1 MSDYIVSARKYRP
14 TNFNSVVGQSAL
26 TTTLKNAIATGKLA
40 HAYLFCGP
48 RGVGKTTSARIFAK
62 TINCL
67 TPNESGEAC
76 DHCESC
82 VAFNEGRSYNIHELD
97 AASNNSV
104 DDIREL
110 IDQVQIPPQVG
121 RDKVFIIDEVHMLS
135 QAAFNAFLKTLEEPP
150 AHAIFILAT
159 TEKHKILPTIL
170 SRCQIYDFNRMEVG
184 DTVRHLQHVADQEG
198 IQYEEAAL
206 NVIARKADGGMRDAL
221 SIFDQVAS
229 FTGGNI
235 TYQATIDN
243 LNVLDYDYYFA
254 VTDHLLKGEIPE
266 SMMKLNEILSKGF
279 EGGHFMSGLA
289 AHFRDLLVSRDAQ
302 TLPLLEVAETVRQQY
317 AEQAQRCSPRFLY
330 RALKLCNDCDMAY
343 RAAPNKRL
351 LVELTLI
358 QVAQILQEDEAV
370 GSGRR
375 PKKCLLPIF
384 QLAPTTAVSA
394 ALHRQVQPS
403 AAPQVSSAMP
413 SGTVPAS
420 PASSPLPSAGGQS
433 SPAALQP
440 SASTPAANAQPS
452 AGAYASAQSQ
462 FNRSRLQTVSLTRR
476 SQATQVQN
484 ADASA
489 NEATAAGLAGQ
500 QSLVT
505 PAEKRHEPFTL
516 EQLRYQWLRFV
527 NELPPKQGA
536 ESGRLKIMLPELKEN
551 CLVEAM
557 VENSAAANYLRQVLP
572 ALTQY
577 LRQGLRNDDI
587 VVNFVVNTAVNVK
600 PRAFSPREIYQE
612 MLKKN
617 EAFRQLAVTLR
628 LEVL

>member
-67 TPNESGEAC
+67 TPSEGGEAC

-110 IDQVQIPPQVG
+110 IEQVQIPPQVG
-121 RDKVFIIDEVHMLS
+121 RYKVFIIDEVHMLS

-184 DTVRHLQHVADQEG
+184 DTVRHLQHVAEQEG

-243 LNVLDYDYYFA
+243 LNVLDYDYYFV
-254 VTDHLLKGEIPE
+254 VTEHLLKSEIPE
-266 SMMKLNEILSKGF
+266 TMMKLNEILAKGF

-289 AHFRDLLVSRDAQ
+289 SHFRDLLVSRDAQ

-317 AEQAQRCSPRFLY
+317 AAQAQRCTPRFLY

-358 QVAQILQEDEAV
+358 QVAQIMQEDDAV
-370 GSGRR
+370 GSGRS

-384 QLAPTTAVSA
+384 QLAPTTGVNA
-394 ALHRQVQPS
+394 AQQRQGQPS
-403 AAPQVSSAMP
+403 SAPQVAPTTTNSQPTAPAAVAPRPTTAP
-413 SGTVPAS
+413 STLAPTRGVAGNN
-420 PASSPLPSAGGQS
+420 SAGTS
-433 SPAALQP
+433 VH
-440 SASTPAANAQPS
+440 
-452 AGAYASAQSQ
+452 SQ
-462 FNRSRLQTVSLTRR
+462 KQFIQSRLQTVSLTHRKPR
-476 SQATQVQN
+476 APVGGAAAEGETTATPV
-484 ADASA
+484 S
-489 NEATAAGLAGQ
+489 
-500 QSLVT
+500 
-505 PAEKRHEPFTL
+505 PAEKQHEVFTL
-516 EQLRYQWLRFV
+516 EQLRYYWLRFA
-527 NELPPKQGA
+527 NELPPQQGA
-536 ESGRLKIMLPELKEN
+536 ESGRLKMIQPQLKEN

-557 VENSAAANYLRQVLP
+557 VDNAAAAEYLRKVGTSL
-572 ALTQY
+572 AQY
-577 LRQGLRNDDI
+577 LRRALRNDDI
-587 VVNFVVNTAVNVK
+587 IVNFVVNTAVNTK

-612 MLKKN
+612 MLGKN
-617 EAFRQLAVTLR
+617 DAFKQLAETLH
-628 LEVL
+628 LVVY

>member
-67 TPNESGEAC
+67 TPSEGGEAC

-110 IDQVQIPPQVG
+110 IEQVQIPPQVG
-121 RDKVFIIDEVHMLS
+121 RYKVFIIDEVHMLS

-184 DTVRHLQHVADQEG
+184 DTVRHLQHVAEQEG

-243 LNVLDYDYYFA
+243 LNVLDYDYYFV
-254 VTDHLLKGEIPE
+254 VTEHLLKSEIPE
-266 SMMKLNEILSKGF
+266 TMMKLNEIL
-279 EGGHFMSGLA
+279 A
-289 AHFRDLLVSRDAQ
+289 
-302 TLPLLEVAETVRQQY
+302 
-317 AEQAQRCSPRFLY
+317 
-330 RALKLCNDCDMAY
+330 
-343 RAAPNKRL
+343 
-351 LVELTLI
+351 
-358 QVAQILQEDEAV
+358 
-370 GSGRR
+370 
-375 PKKCLLPIF
+375 
-384 QLAPTTAVSA
+384 
-394 ALHRQVQPS
+394 
-403 AAPQVSSAMP
+403 
-413 SGTVPAS
+413 
-420 PASSPLPSAGGQS
+420 
-433 SPAALQP
+433 
-440 SASTPAANAQPS
+440 
-452 AGAYASAQSQ
+452 
-462 FNRSRLQTVSLTRR
+462 
-476 SQATQVQN
+476 
-484 ADASA
+484 
-489 NEATAAGLAGQ
+489 
-500 QSLVT
+500 
-505 PAEKRHEPFTL
+505 
-516 EQLRYQWLRFV
+516 
-527 NELPPKQGA
+527 
-536 ESGRLKIMLPELKEN
+536 
-551 CLVEAM
+551 
-557 VENSAAANYLRQVLP
+557 
-572 ALTQY
+572 
-577 LRQGLRNDDI
+577 
-587 VVNFVVNTAVNVK
+587 
-600 PRAFSPREIYQE
+600 
-612 MLKKN
+612 
-617 EAFRQLAVTLR
+617 
-628 LEVL
+628 

>member
-1 MSDYIVSARKYRP
+1 
-14 TNFNSVVGQSAL
+14 
-26 TTTLKNAIATGKLA
+26 
-40 HAYLFCGP
+40 
-48 RGVGKTTSARIFAK
+48 
-62 TINCL
+62 
-67 TPNESGEAC
+67 
-76 DHCESC
+76 
-82 VAFNEGRSYNIHELD
+82 
-97 AASNNSV
+97 
-104 DDIREL
+104 
-110 IDQVQIPPQVG
+110 
-121 RDKVFIIDEVHMLS
+121 MLS

-184 DTVRHLQHVADQEG
+184 DTVRHLQHVAEQEG
-198 IQYEEAAL
+198 ILYEEAAL

-254 VTDHLLKGEIPE
+254 VTDHLVKGEIPE

-317 AEQAQRCSPRFLY
+317 AEQAQRCTPRFLY

-358 QVAQILQEDEAV
+358 QVAQILQEDEAA

-384 QLAPTTAVSA
+384 QLAPTTAVG
-394 ALHRQVQPS
+394 
-403 AAPQVSSAMP
+403 AAPQRQAQPSVAPQVASAMP
-413 SGTVPAS
+413 SGHSAVSPTAS
-420 PASSPLPSAGGQS
+420 PVLPAGVAEAPTAYRPSA
-433 SPAALQP
+433 P
-440 SASTPAANAQPS
+440 TVAANGN
-452 AGAYASAQSQ
+452 AGARAQGNAQSQ
-462 FNRSRLQTVSLTRR
+462 FDQSRMTTVSLTRR
-476 SQATQVQN
+476 PRPN
-484 ADASA
+484 AAEGA
-489 NEATAAGLAGQ
+489 HATAEGASGEGVAPQ
-500 QSLVT
+500 NIAVAPT
-505 PAEKRHEPFTL
+505 EKRHEPFTI
-516 EQLRYQWLRFV
+516 EELRYQWLRFA
-527 NELPPKQGA
+527 NELPARQGA
-536 ESGRLKIMLPELKEN
+536 ESGRLKIILPELKEN
-551 CLVEAM
+551 NLVEGM
-557 VENSAAANYLRQVLP
+557 VENSAAANYLQQVLP

-577 LRQGLRNDDI
+577 LRHGLKNDD
-587 VVNFVVNTAVNVK
+587 VVVKFVVNTAVNAK
-600 PRAFSPREIYQE
+600 PRAYSPREIFQE

-617 EAFRQLAVTLR
+617 EAFKKLAVDLR

>member
-67 TPNESGEAC
+67 TPTESGEAC

-121 RDKVFIIDEVHMLS
+121 RYKVFIIDEVHMLS

-184 DTVRHLQHVADQEG
+184 DTVRHLQHVAEQEG

-235 TYQATIDN
+235 TYQSTIDN

-254 VTDHLLKGEIPE
+254 VTDHLVKGEIPE

-289 AHFRDLLVSRDAQ
+289 AHFRDLLVSRDPQ

-317 AEQAQRCSPRFLY
+317 AEQAQRCTPRFLY

-358 QVAQILQEDEAV
+358 QVAQIMQEDEAV
-370 GSGRR
+370 ASGRS

-384 QLAPTTAVSA
+384 QLAPTPGVSA
-394 ALHRQVQPS
+394 AQQRQGQPS
-403 AAPQVSSAMP
+403 SAPQVAPTTTNSQPTAPAAVAPRPTTAP
-413 SGTVPAS
+413 STLAPTRGVAGNN
-420 PASSPLPSAGGQS
+420 SAGTS
-433 SPAALQP
+433 VH
-440 SASTPAANAQPS
+440 
-452 AGAYASAQSQ
+452 SQ
-462 FNRSRLQTVSLTRR
+462 KQFIQSRLQTVSLTHRKP
-476 SQATQVQN
+476 T
-484 ADASA
+484 ASVGGA
-489 NEATAAGLAGQ
+489 AAEGETAATPVA
-500 QSLVT
+500 
-505 PAEKRHEPFTL
+505 PAEKQHEVFTL
-516 EQLRYQWLRFV
+516 EQLRYYWLRFA
-527 NELPPKQGA
+527 NELPPQQGA
-536 ESGRLKIMLPELKEN
+536 ESGRLKMIQPQLKEN

-557 VENSAAANYLRQVLP
+557 VDNAAAAEYLRKVGTSL
-572 ALTQY
+572 AQY
-577 LRQGLRNDDI
+577 LRRALRNDDI
-587 VVNFVVNTAVNVK
+587 IVNFVVNTAVNTK

-612 MLKKN
+612 MLGKN
-617 EAFRQLAVTLR
+617 DAFKQLAETLH
-628 LEVL
+628 LVVY

>member
-67 TPNESGEAC
+67 TPTESGEAC

-121 RDKVFIIDEVHMLS
+121 RYKVFIIDEVHMLS

-170 SRCQIYDFNRMEVG
+170 SRCQIYD
-184 DTVRHLQHVADQEG
+184 TVRHLQHVAEQEG

-254 VTDHLLKGEIPE
+254 VTDHLVKGEIPE

-289 AHFRDLLVSRDAQ
+289 AHFRDLLVSRDPQ

-317 AEQAQRCSPRFLY
+317 AEQAQRCTPRFLY

-358 QVAQILQEDEAV
+358 QVAQILQEDEAA

-384 QLAPTTAVSA
+384 QLAPTTVVGTAPQ
-394 ALHRQVQPS
+394 RQAQPS
-403 AAPQVSSAMP
+403 AAPQVASAMP
-413 SGTVPAS
+413 SGYSAVSPTAS
-420 PASSPLPSAGGQS
+420 PGLPAGVADPPTAYRPSA
-433 SPAALQP
+433 PTA
-440 SASTPAANAQPS
+440 AANGN
-452 AGAYASAQSQ
+452 AGARAQGNAQSQ
-462 FNRSRLQTVSLTRR
+462 FDQSRMTTVSLTRR
-476 SQATQVQN
+476 PRPN
-484 ADASA
+484 AAEGA
-489 NEATAAGLAGQ
+489 HATAQGASGEGVAPQ
-500 QSLVT
+500 NIAVAPT
-505 PAEKRHEPFTL
+505 EKRHEPFTL
-516 EQLRYQWLRFV
+516 EELRYQWLRFA
-527 NELPPKQGA
+527 NELPARQGA
-536 ESGRLKIMLPELKEN
+536 ESGRLKIILPELKEN
-551 CLVEAM
+551 NLVEGM
-557 VENSAAANYLRQVLP
+557 VENSAAANYLQQVLP

-577 LRQGLRNDDI
+577 LRQGLKNDD
-587 VVNFVVNTAVNVK
+587 VVVKFVVNTAVNAK
-600 PRAFSPREIYQE
+600 PRAYSPREIFQE

-617 EAFRQLAVTLR
+617 EAFKKLAVDLR

>member
-14 TNFNSVVGQSAL
+14 TSFNSVVGQNAL

-67 TPNESGEAC
+67 SPTESGEAC

-82 VAFNEGRSYNIHELD
+82 VAFNENRSYNIHELD

-110 IDQVQIPPQVG
+110 IEQVQIPPQVG
-121 RDKVFIIDEVHMLS
+121 RYKVFIIDEVHMLS

-184 DTVRHLQHVADQEG
+184 DTVRHLKHVAESEG

-254 VTDHLLKGEIPE
+254 VTNHLLKSEIPE
-266 SMMKLNEILSKGF
+266 TMMKLNEILSKGF

-289 AHFRDLLVSRDAQ
+289 SHFRDLLVSRDPQ
-302 TLPLLEVAETVRQQY
+302 TLPLLEVADTVRQQY
-317 AEQAQRCSPRFLY
+317 AEQAQRCAPQFLY

-358 QVAQILQEDEAV
+358 QVAQILQEDDV
-370 GSGRR
+370 PGSGRSPR
-375 PKKCLLPIF
+375 KRLLPIF
-384 QLAPTTAVSA
+384 QLSPTNVRGAAPQQLAANAAVATQASSAVLPASATIAPSALRPSAGTSQRVPAAPVNPTTA
-394 ALHRQVQPS
+394 
-403 AAPQVSSAMP
+403 
-413 SGTVPAS
+413 
-420 PASSPLPSAGGQS
+420 
-433 SPAALQP
+433 
-440 SASTPAANAQPS
+440 AN
-452 AGAYASAQSQ
+452 Q
-462 FNRSRLQTVSLTRR
+462 FQRNRLQTVSLTHRPQP
-476 SQATQVQN
+476 SAEPIAEN
-484 ADASA
+484 PASA
-489 NEATAAGLAGQ
+489 AVAEPKTPDYQTSTSAVGQ
-500 QSLVT
+500 QNIFSL
-505 PAEKRHEPFTL
+505 EELK
-516 EQLRYQWLRFV
+516 YQWLRFA
-527 NELPPKQGA
+527 NELPPHQGA
-536 ESGRLKIMLPELKEN
+536 DAGRLKMIEPEIKEN
-551 CLVEAM
+551 FHVVGV
-557 VENSAAANYLRQVLP
+557 VENENAARYLSQILPQLTHYLRQ
-572 ALTQY
+572 T
-577 LRQGLRNDDI
+577 LRNDAI
-587 VVNFVVNTAVNVK
+587 VVSFPVDTTERVRAVVL
-600 PRAFSPREIYQE
+600 SPREVYNQ
-612 MLKKN
+612 MLEKSD
-617 EAFRQLAVTLR
+617 AFKQLATALK
-628 LEVL
+628 LELM

>member
-67 TPNESGEAC
+67 TPSEGGEAC

-110 IDQVQIPPQVG
+110 IEQVQIPPQVG
-121 RDKVFIIDEVHMLS
+121 RYKVFIIDEVHMLS

-184 DTVRHLQHVADQEG
+184 DTVRHLQHVAEQEG
-198 IQYEEAAL
+198 IQCEEAAL

-243 LNVLDYDYYFA
+243 LNVLDYDYYFV
-254 VTDHLLKGEIPE
+254 VTEHLLKSEIPE
-266 SMMKLNEILSKGF
+266 TMMKLNEILAKGF

-289 AHFRDLLVSRDAQ
+289 SHFRDLLVSRDAQ

-317 AEQAQRCSPRFLY
+317 AAQAQRCTPRFLY

-358 QVAQILQEDEAV
+358 QVAQIMQEDEAV
-370 GSGRR
+370 ASGRS

-384 QLAPTTAVSA
+384 QLAPTPGVSA
-394 ALHRQVQPS
+394 AQQRQGQPS
-403 AAPQVSSAMP
+403 SAPQVAPTTTNSQPTAPAAVAPRPTTAP
-413 SGTVPAS
+413 STLAPTRGVAGNN
-420 PASSPLPSAGGQS
+420 SAGTS
-433 SPAALQP
+433 VH
-440 SASTPAANAQPS
+440 
-452 AGAYASAQSQ
+452 SQ
-462 FNRSRLQTVSLTRR
+462 KQFIQSRLQTVSLTHRKP
-476 SQATQVQN
+476 T
-484 ADASA
+484 ASVGGA
-489 NEATAAGLAGQ
+489 AAEGETAATPVA
-500 QSLVT
+500 
-505 PAEKRHEPFTL
+505 PAEKQHEVFTL
-516 EQLRYQWLRFV
+516 EQLRYYWLRFA
-527 NELPPKQGA
+527 NELPPQQGA
-536 ESGRLKIMLPELKEN
+536 ESGRLKMIQPQLKEN

-557 VENSAAANYLRQVLP
+557 VDNAAAAEYLRKVGTSL
-572 ALTQY
+572 AQY
-577 LRQGLRNDDI
+577 LRRALRNDDI
-587 VVNFVVNTAVNVK
+587 IVNFVVNTAVNTK

-612 MLKKN
+612 MLGKN
-617 EAFRQLAVTLR
+617 DAFKQLAETLH
-628 LEVL
+628 LVVY

>member
-1 MSDYIVSARKYRP
+1 
-14 TNFNSVVGQSAL
+14 
-26 TTTLKNAIATGKLA
+26 
-40 HAYLFCGP
+40 
-48 RGVGKTTSARIFAK
+48 
-62 TINCL
+62 
-67 TPNESGEAC
+67 
-76 DHCESC
+76 
-82 VAFNEGRSYNIHELD
+82 
-97 AASNNSV
+97 
-104 DDIREL
+104 
-110 IDQVQIPPQVG
+110 
-121 RDKVFIIDEVHMLS
+121 MLS

-184 DTVRHLQHVADQEG
+184 DTVRHLQHVAEQEG

-254 VTDHLLKGEIPE
+254 VTDHLVKGEIPE

-317 AEQAQRCSPRFLY
+317 AEQAQRCTPRFLY

-358 QVAQILQEDEAV
+358 QVAQILQEDEAA

-384 QLAPTTAVSA
+384 QLAPTTAVGA
-394 ALHRQVQPS
+394 APQRQAQPS
-403 AAPQVSSAMP
+403 AVPQVASAMP
-413 SGTVPAS
+413 SGHSAVS
-420 PASSPLPSAGGQS
+420 PTAYRPSA
-433 SPAALQP
+433 P
-440 SASTPAANAQPS
+440 TVAANGK
-452 AGAYASAQSQ
+452 AGARAQGNAQSQ
-462 FNRSRLQTVSLTRR
+462 FDQSRMKTVSLTRR
-476 SQATQVQN
+476 PRPN
-484 ADASA
+484 AAEGA
-489 NEATAAGLAGQ
+489 HATAQGASGEGVAPQ
-500 QSLVT
+500 EVAVAPT
-505 PAEKRHEPFTL
+505 EKRHEPFTL
-516 EQLRYQWLRFV
+516 EELRYQWLRFA
-527 NELPPKQGA
+527 NELPARQGA
-536 ESGRLKIMLPELKEN
+536 ESGRLKIILPELKEN
-551 CLVEAM
+551 NLVEGM
-557 VENSAAANYLRQVLP
+557 VENSAAANYLQQVLP
-572 ALTQY
+572 ALTHY
-577 LRQGLRNDDI
+577 LRQGLKNDD
-587 VVNFVVNTAVNVK
+587 VVVKFVVNTAVNVK
-600 PRAFSPREIYQE
+600 PRAYSPREIFQE

-617 EAFRQLAVTLR
+617 EAFKKLAVDLR

>member
-67 TPNESGEAC
+67 TPSEGGEAC

-110 IDQVQIPPQVG
+110 IEQVQIPPQVG
-121 RDKVFIIDEVHMLS
+121 RYKVFIIDEVHMLS

-184 DTVRHLQHVADQEG
+184 DTVRHLQHVAEQEG

-243 LNVLDYDYYFA
+243 LNVLDYDYYFV
-254 VTDHLLKGEIPE
+254 VTEHLLKSEIPE
-266 SMMKLNEILSKGF
+266 TMMKLNEILAKGF

-289 AHFRDLLVSRDAQ
+289 SHFRDLLVSRDAQ

-317 AEQAQRCSPRFLY
+317 AAQAQRCTPRFLY

-358 QVAQILQEDEAV
+358 QVAQIMQEDEAV

-384 QLAPTTAVSA
+384 QLAPTTGVSA
-394 ALHRQVQPS
+394 AQQRQGQPS
-403 AAPQVSSAMP
+403 GAPQVAPTTTNSQATAPAAVAPRPTTAP
-413 SGTVPAS
+413 STLAPTRGVAGNN
-420 PASSPLPSAGGQS
+420 SAGTS
-433 SPAALQP
+433 VH
-440 SASTPAANAQPS
+440 
-452 AGAYASAQSQ
+452 SQ
-462 FNRSRLQTVSLTRR
+462 KQFIQSRLQTVSLTHRKPTAPVGGAAAEGETT
-476 SQATQVQN
+476 ATPV
-484 ADASA
+484 A
-489 NEATAAGLAGQ
+489 
-500 QSLVT
+500 
-505 PAEKRHEPFTL
+505 PAEKQHEVFTL
-516 EQLRYQWLRFV
+516 EQLRYYWLRFA
-527 NELPPKQGA
+527 NELPPQQGA
-536 ESGRLKIMLPELKEN
+536 ESGRLKMIQPQLKEN

-557 VENSAAANYLRQVLP
+557 VDNAAAAEYLRKVGTSL
-572 ALTQY
+572 AQY
-577 LRQGLRNDDI
+577 LRRALRNDDI
-587 VVNFVVNTAVNVK
+587 IVNFVVNTAVNTK

-612 MLKKN
+612 MLGKN
-617 EAFRQLAVTLR
+617 DAFKQLAETLH
-628 LEVL
+628 LVVY

>member
-67 TPNESGEAC
+67 TPSEGGEAC

-110 IDQVQIPPQVG
+110 IEQVQIPPQVG
-121 RDKVFIIDEVHMLS
+121 RYKVFIIDEVHMLS

-184 DTVRHLQHVADQEG
+184 DTVRHLQHVAEQEG

-243 LNVLDYDYYFA
+243 LNVLDYDYYFV
-254 VTDHLLKGEIPE
+254 VTEHLLKSEIPE
-266 SMMKLNEILSKGF
+266 TMMKLNEILAKGF

-289 AHFRDLLVSRDAQ
+289 SHFRDLLVSRDAQ

-317 AEQAQRCSPRFLY
+317 AAQAQRCTPRFLY

-358 QVAQILQEDEAV
+358 QVAQIMQEDEAV
-370 GSGRR
+370 GSGRS

-384 QLAPTTAVSA
+384 QLAPTTGVSA
-394 ALHRQVQPS
+394 AQQRQGQPS
-403 AAPQVSSAMP
+403 SAPQVAPTTTNSQPTAPAAVAPRPTTAP
-413 SGTVPAS
+413 STLAPTRGVAGNN
-420 PASSPLPSAGGQS
+420 SAGTS
-433 SPAALQP
+433 VH
-440 SASTPAANAQPS
+440 
-452 AGAYASAQSQ
+452 SQ
-462 FNRSRLQTVSLTRR
+462 KQFIQSRLQTVSLTHRKP
-476 SQATQVQN
+476 
-484 ADASA
+484 
-489 NEATAAGLAGQ
+489 TAPVGGAAAEGETA
-500 QSLVT
+500 VT
-505 PAEKRHEPFTL
+505 PVAPAEKQHEVFTL
-516 EQLRYQWLRFV
+516 EQLRYYWLRFA
-527 NELPPKQGA
+527 NELPPQQGA
-536 ESGRLKIMLPELKEN
+536 ESGRLKMIQPQLKEN

-557 VENSAAANYLRQVLP
+557 VDNAAAAEYLRKVGTSL
-572 ALTQY
+572 AQY
-577 LRQGLRNDDI
+577 LRRALRNDDI
-587 VVNFVVNTAVNVK
+587 IVNFVVNTAVNTK

-612 MLKKN
+612 MLGKN
-617 EAFRQLAVTLR
+617 DAFKQLAETLH
-628 LEVL
+628 LVVY